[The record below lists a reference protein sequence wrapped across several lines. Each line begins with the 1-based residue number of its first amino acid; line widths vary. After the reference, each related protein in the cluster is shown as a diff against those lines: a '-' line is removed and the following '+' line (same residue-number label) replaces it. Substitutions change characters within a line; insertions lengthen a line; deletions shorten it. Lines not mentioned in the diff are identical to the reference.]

1 MASFRAPAAHAA
13 WVMQQVQG
21 REIKSVGSVR
31 DYEQGLT
38 RVAEWQQAEHP
49 RLAQGLRGMTQELAI
64 AYLEQRAEQVSQSTL
79 NQERQAL
86 QVMMQLVT
94 HKLAPDARLP
104 VVQSEKQIVEQ
115 SRAYTQEQIA
125 LVVGAQNE
133 RNGLATEIAHAAG
146 LRASELLTLQRIE
159 ERAPSDRP
167 AREEKFTG
175 RAPGER
181 YTVHGKG
188 GLIREVRLPSEL
200 AARLEARR
208 LDTPVRIDDRGVFRD
223 SRYDIAG
230 GHAWSR
236 SFSAASDRVLGWSA
250 GAHGMRHS
258 YAQERYGELQVRQ
271 GLSPHDAKETLSQEL
286 GHFRA
291 EITECYLR

>member
-1 MASFRAPAAHAA
+1 M
-13 WVMQQVQG
+13 
-21 REIKSVGSVR
+21 
-31 DYEQGLT
+31 
-38 RVAEWQQAEHP
+38 
-49 RLAQGLRGMTQELAI
+49 
-64 AYLEQRAEQVSQSTL
+64 
-79 NQERQAL
+79 
-86 QVMMQLVT
+86 
-94 HKLAPDARLP
+94 
-104 VVQSEKQIVEQ
+104 
-115 SRAYTQEQIA
+115 
-125 LVVGAQNE
+125 
-133 RNGLATEIAHAAG
+133 ATEIAHAAG